1 LDEPASGLDHEAI
14 VELAAAVRRIKAA
27 GATVVLVEHN
37 FPLVLELADKI
48 YVLRRGVKIAS
59 GSPAEIRSNSEV
71 AESYLGSVPT

>member
-1 LDEPASGLDHEAI
+1 
-14 VELAAAVRRIKAA
+14 
-27 GATVVLVEHN
+27 VLVEHN